1 MPTYKNNTESRIV
14 DQEVIFDPDQTKS
27 TDKIS
32 IEEILG
38 FTVVAGAF
46 VVGEKITGASAE
58 GVVVRFNSEDSILE
72 LAECD
77 VDLFVIDETITGADS
92 GATGTVDSS
101 KIRLTR
107 TDDEPYYI
115 PVTKVNLVALE
126 TSGPMSVGIDIDN
139 VAAVAIACTV
149 QSVKVSLNDV
159 ANVVK
164 TALAATDPALII
176 ATDGNINAVIL
187 SYITD
192 DLDAADVYQFSSVA
206 QAEAYFA

>member
-1 MPTYKNNTESRIV
+1 MPTYKNNTDSRIV

-27 TDKIS
+27 TDKIL
-32 IEEILG
+32 IEEVLG
-38 FTVVAGAF
+38 FTVAAGAF
-46 VVGEKITGASAE
+46 TVGEKITGASAE
-58 GVVVRFNSEDSILE
+58 GVVVRLDSEDSILE

-77 VDLFVIDETITGADS
+77 ADLFVVDETITGADS

-107 TDDEPYYI
+107 TLDTPYYI
-115 PVTKVNLVALE
+115 PVTKVNLVGLA

-159 ANVVK
+159 DNVVK
-164 TALAATDPALII
+164 AVLAATDPALII
-176 ATDGNINAVIL
+176 ATDGNINAVIVDNV
-187 SYITD
+187 TD